1 MWLPRFVGF
10 ARYLAMF
17 VYENAIQMLM
27 WYKALHVELCYN
39 VGGMDMSCNG
49 KFLFLVQLLKD
60 N

>member
-1 MWLPRFVGF
+1 
-10 ARYLAMF
+10 
-17 VYENAIQMLM
+17 MLM